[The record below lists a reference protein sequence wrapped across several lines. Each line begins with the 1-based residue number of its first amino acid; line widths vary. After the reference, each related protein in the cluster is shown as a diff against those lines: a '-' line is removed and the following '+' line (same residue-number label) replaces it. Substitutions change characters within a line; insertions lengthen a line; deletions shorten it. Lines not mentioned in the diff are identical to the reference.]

1 MWLEYRT
8 LNVTIFAH
16 ASPPLVTFSI
26 APHRHGRL
34 RTMRTTMPDDLTITT
49 RRRIDD
55 AGEKIGGA
63 RKDAWAQRGLAT
75 SDLAEMTPEEARQH
89 VTKDAIWPK
98 PDWSA
103 MVADGLDP
111 PAAALLKIVRARLGA
126 TPALH
131 RSAAHTSELPSLQR
145 TS

>member
-1 MWLEYRT
+1 
-8 LNVTIFAH
+8 
-16 ASPPLVTFSI
+16 
-26 APHRHGRL
+26 
-34 RTMRTTMPDDLTITT
+34 MRTTMPDDLTITT

-111 PAAALLKIVRARLGA
+111 TAEALTTGRASRRERVCTYVTLSVGAVSLKKK
-126 TPALH
+126 
-131 RSAAHTSELPSLQR
+131 
-145 TS
+145 

>member
-1 MWLEYRT
+1 
-8 LNVTIFAH
+8 
-16 ASPPLVTFSI
+16 
-26 APHRHGRL
+26 
-34 RTMRTTMPDDLTITT
+34 MRTTMPDDLTITT

-111 PAAALLKIVRARLGA
+111 QAAALMQIVRDRLGA
-126 TPALH
+126 KPALN
-131 RSAAHTSELPSLQR
+131 RSEEHTSELQSLMR
-145 TS
+145 NT